1 MRVTPK
7 GTPHTKTPVKTFNTS
22 ANKKKIGDSQ
32 YQWWKAKTKEQVK
45 AELIGTADYLKSN
58 QNYRYRQAAIYARL
72 YGNMSLFSFIG
83 SNMAKM
89 DQMTGLPTDRPTFNL
104 IQSATDTLVSRLSQS
119 RPAPVFLTDNGDYKE
134 RNLAKKLNNFILGEF
149 YQTKLYDKAALILR
163 DAFVEGT
170 GCLKIYRTEDDKVG
184 ADRVLLTELLI
195 DPNEGIYGDGS
206 PRQLYQLKLVDR
218 AVLMEANP
226 GFKSEI
232 AIAERA
238 TVDNSSES
246 AKSVS
251 DLVMVVEGWHL
262 PSGKD
267 AKDGRHTIAC
277 SGGVIFD
284 EPFTKDKFPFVFL
297 HYSPRLLGFWA
308 QGLAE
313 QLMGTQLEI
322 NSLLFTISRAIKLV
336 GVPRVFVEASSKV
349 NPAHFNSDV
358 GTIIPF
364 IGTKP
369 IFEVAPCV
377 PEELYAQLQR
387 LIQYGFQQSGVSGMQ
402 ASGEKPAGL
411 NSGEAQRVYDDIASD
426 RFAAM
431 SRRYDNL
438 FIDAAY
444 IVIDVAMDIA
454 KETGE
459 YQTVYPGKDGTKTI
473 DLPNIKMLED
483 PFVIQCFNMSSLPR
497 DPAGR
502 MEKVVEMIQSG
513 MVSIKE
519 GRRLLDY
526 PDLGQAE
533 KLANASEERIFQY
546 LDAIVEDNEYT
557 GPDSFM
563 DLALAEELVVQ
574 YYNLYVPAKLE
585 EDKAQSLRDFFEQI
599 QGLKQAATPQMP
611 QPEVQPGQQ
620 PQPNTPQAAAQPTPT
635 SPLVPNG
642 AQAAQGQ

>member
-1 MRVTPK
+1 MKVTKANGPAA
-7 GTPHTKTPVKTFNTS
+7 TVTFKTNAS
-22 ANKKKIGDSQ
+22 AKKLGSNP
-32 YQWWKAKTKEQVK
+32 YSWWKCKSKLQLK
-45 AELIGTADYLKSN
+45 DELLGTASYLKDN

-83 SNMAKM
+83 SNMSKM

-149 YQTKLYDKAALILR
+149 YQTKAYDKAALILR

-170 GCLKIYRTEDDKVG
+170 GCLKVYRTEDDKVG
-184 ADRVLLTELLI
+184 LDRVLLTELLI

-232 AIAERA
+232 MISERA

-246 AKSVS
+246 NKSVS
-251 DLVMVVEGWHL
+251 DLVLVVEGWRL

-284 EPFTKDKFPFVFL
+284 EDYTKDKFPFVFL

-322 NSLLFTISRAIKLV
+322 NSLLFTISRAIRLV
-336 GVPRVFVEASSKV
+336 GVPRVFVEAGSKV
-349 NPAHFNSDV
+349 NPAHFNSDI
-358 GTIIPF
+358 GTIITYS
-364 IGTKP
+364 GMKP
-369 IFEVAPCV
+369 DYEVAPCV
-377 PEELYAQLQR
+377 PEELYSQLQR

-426 RFAAM
+426 RFASM
-431 SRRYDNL
+431 SRRYDNVFVDL
-438 FIDAAY
+438 AY
-444 IVIDVAMDIA
+444 LMTDTAKDIVKD
-454 KETGE
+454 TGK

-473 DLPNIKMLED
+473 DLPNIKMLQD

-502 MEKVVEMIQSG
+502 MEKVTEMIQSG
-513 MVSIKE
+513 MITIKE

-526 PDLGQAE
+526 PDLGQIE
-533 KLANASEERIFQY
+533 KLANASQERIFQY
-546 LDAIVEDNEYT
+546 LDQVIEDGEFT
-557 GPDSFM
+557 GPDPFM
-563 DLALAEELVVQ
+563 DLALASDLVVQ

-585 EDKAQSLRDFFEQI
+585 EDRCQMLRDFYSQC
-599 QGLKQAATPQMP
+599 QGLKQAAMPPVAPQ
-611 QPEVQPGQQ
+611 VPGAQ
-620 PQPNTPQAAAQPTPT
+620 PQAAPMPTPQ

-642 AQAAQGQ
+642 AQAGGVQ

>member
-1 MRVTPK
+1 MRVSKSAGPSAT
-7 GTPHTKTPVKTFNTS
+7 VTFNTS
-22 ANKKKIGDSQ
+22 ATKKIKSSQ
-32 YQWWKAKTKEQVK
+32 SQWWLNKDEDKLKNDLV
-45 AELIGTADYLKSN
+45 GTADYLKTN
-58 QNYRYRQAAIYARL
+58 QAYRYRQAAIYARL

-83 SNMAKM
+83 SNMSKM
-89 DQMTGLPTDRPTFNL
+89 DQMTGLPTDRPTFNI

-134 RNLAKKLNNFILGEF
+134 RNLAKKLNNFVLGEF
-149 YQTKLYDKAALILR
+149 YQTKAYDKAALILR

-170 GCLKIYRTEDDKVG
+170 GCLKVYRTEDDKVG
-184 ADRVLLTELLI
+184 VERVLLTELLI

-206 PRQLYQLKLVDR
+206 PRQLYQIKLVDR
-218 AVLMEANP
+218 AVLAAANP
-226 GFKSEI
+226 KFKKEI
-232 AIAERA
+232 EISERA

-246 AKSVS
+246 NKSVS

-262 PSGKD
+262 PSGKN

-277 SGGVIFD
+277 SGGMIFD
-284 EPFTKDKFPFVFL
+284 EPYTKDKFPFVFL

-322 NSLLFTISRAIKLV
+322 NSLLYTISRAIKLV

-358 GTIIPF
+358 GTIVPY

-369 IFEVAPCV
+369 EFEVAPCV

-431 SRRYDNL
+431 SRRYDNVFVDL
-438 FIDAAY
+438 AY
-444 IVIDVAMDIA
+444 LVTDTAKDIA
-454 KETGE
+454 TDTGK
-459 YQTVYPGKDGTKTI
+459 YQTVYPGKDGTKKI
-473 DLPNIKMLED
+473 DLVKADLIND

-502 MEKVVEMIQSG
+502 MEKVTEMIQSG
-513 MVSIKE
+513 MITIKE

-526 PDLGQAE
+526 PDLGQSE
-533 KLANASEERIFQY
+533 KLANAGQERIYQY
-546 LDAIVEDNEYT
+546 LDQIIEDGEYT
-557 GPDSFM
+557 GPDPFM
-563 DLALAEELVVQ
+563 DLALATEICVQ
-574 YYNLYVPAKLE
+574 YYNLYVAAKLE
-585 EDKAQSLRDFFEQI
+585 EEKAQMLRDFYTQCND
-599 QGLKQAATPQMP
+599 LKTAAMP
-611 QPEVQPGQQ
+611 PPAPAPG
-620 PQPNTPQAAAQPTPT
+620 AAAPTANPQPTPT

-642 AQAAQGQ
+642 AGAAPAA